1 MHFHRVHIEITNIC
15 GLACSFCPPKLQASK
30 TMPLVFFEKVIK
42 QLQPLTR
49 SLAFHVMGDPLTLSN
64 LKEYLD
70 LVTEHDYD
78 IKVVQ
83 ATGYL
88 DTDTNTFRL
97 TGYNGKTLFNA
108 RLEIDSNREVWFYP
122 AKDGVE
128 KISSKD

>member
-1 MHFHRVHIEITNIC
+1 M
-15 GLACSFCPPKLQASK
+15 
-30 TMPLVFFEKVIK
+30 
-42 QLQPLTR
+42 
-49 SLAFHVMGDPLTLSN
+49 
-64 LKEYLD
+64 D

-128 KISSKD
+128 KISSKDWASSHNYFLKKVQILCSTH

>member
-1 MHFHRVHIEITNIC
+1 MTRTELKKLHNLECKNIQWSWAFVNHEENFIVVQVFSEQNKNKVYSPTW
-15 GLACSFCPPKLQASK
+15 GKK
-30 TMPLVFFEKVIK
+30 T
-42 QLQPLTR
+42 QP
-49 SLAFHVMGDPLTLSN
+49 SHKEF
-64 LKEYLD
+64 KEYLD